1 MHRSCPEL
9 FTELNDLSQD
19 RPGKLHHG
27 LAVLL
32 SVSAVHIQK
41 IRLLCHHKP
50 EFISVGSN
58 QLRNAGCVQLCIRI
72 HGQAN
77 LLTVDAH
84 LRHIGS
90 VSHGL

>member
-1 MHRSCPEL
+1 MRRSCPEL

-58 QLRNAGCVQLCIRI
+58 QLRECRLCSAL
-72 HGQAN
+72 HSDTWSGESP
-77 LLTVDAH
+77 D
-84 LRHIGS
+84 G
-90 VSHGL
+90 